1 MNPFMNSR
9 FRVSLSSVFAILCV
23 TSLVLFKLVPI
34 KLGIEFTGGVSIQLD
49 ANKVDS
55 NLLAALKSAGHEVD
69 HVGDLYVLKTTNIK
83 SPELENL
90 DENIVVSKS
99 SIGAS
104 LGHSLTQ
111 DSWKMLTLSLV
122 CLGVFIS
129 FVYGWVL
136 GLATIVALLSD
147 VILTS
152 AVAHLMGIEISSMIV
167 GALLMIMGYSI
178 NDSVVTADR
187 IKSTVIRDTYSPSS
201 VQVAVEATFFRNVMT
216 GVSTLL
222 VVFSLLI
229 FGGESLFGFSVVV
242 FSGVAFGML
251 SSLTIVPAIA
261 EIGVRQ
267 GIGVKVPVVPSAKG
281 DI

>member
-1 MNPFMNSR
+1 MNSR

>member
-1 MNPFMNSR
+1 MNPFMSSR
-9 FRVSLSSVFAILCV
+9 FRVSLGCVFAILCV
-23 TSLVLFKLVPI
+23 ASLVLFKMVPI

-49 ANKVDS
+49 ASKTDPS
-55 NLLAALKSAGHEVD
+55 LLAALKSAGHSVD
-69 HVGDLYVLKTTNIK
+69 HVGDLYVLKTTNTK
-83 SPELENL
+83 VPELEGL
-90 DENIVVSKS
+90 QEGVVISKS

-111 DSWKMLTLSLV
+111 DSWKMLTLSLL

-136 GLATIVALLSD
+136 GLATIVALVSD

-152 AVAHLMGIEISSMIV
+152 VVAHIMGIEISSMIV

-187 IKSTVIRDTYSPSS
+187 IKSTVSKSDYCKSS
-201 VQVAVEATFFRNVMT
+201 VQTAIEATFFRNVMT

-222 VVFSLLI
+222 VVFSLLV
-229 FGGESLFGFSVVV
+229 FGGESLYGFSVVV
-242 FSGVAFGML
+242 FAGVAFGML

-261 EIGVRQ
+261 EVGVRR
-267 GIGVKVPVVPSAKG
+267 GSGVKVPVVPSIEG
-281 DI
+281 NV